1 MTWREDAEAH
11 ALREAP
17 REACGVVVIINGR
30 QRYRPC
36 RNMATE
42 AGAEFVM
49 DPFDRM
55 AAEDA
60 GEVVAVVHSHP
71 GATSE
76 PSEPDLAGC
85 AADCVPWHI
94 VGLPALDWRE
104 ITPPGWQA
112 PLVGREF
119 EYGLT
124 DCYTLIRDWY
134 RQELGILLP
143 DFPRREGDF
152 LAGRSLYENGFP
164 LAGFAECRTAPQR
177 GDILLM
183 RLGAPVP
190 DHGAVYL
197 GDDTIL
203 HHLQDRL
210 SSRDSWDGFLRS
222 RTVKVLRYVAATA

>member
-30 QRYRPC
+30 ERYRPC
-36 RNMATE
+36 RNLAVDP
-42 AGAEFVM
+42 GAEFVM
-49 DPFDRM
+49 DPADRA

-76 PSEPDLAGC
+76 PSEADLQGC

-94 VGLPALDWRE
+94 VGLPVLDWRQ
-104 ITPPGWQA
+104 ITPPGWRV

-134 RQELGILLP
+134 RQERGVLLP
-143 DFPRREGDF
+143 DFPRRDGDF
-152 LAGRSLYENGFP
+152 AAGRSLYENGFE
-164 LAGFAECRTAPQR
+164 LAGFAACLTPPEP

-183 RLGAPVP
+183 RLAAPVP

-197 GDDTIL
+197 GGDTIL

-210 SSRDSWDGFLRS
+210 SSRDAWDGFLRS
-222 RTVKVLRYVAATA
+222 RTVKVLRYVATA